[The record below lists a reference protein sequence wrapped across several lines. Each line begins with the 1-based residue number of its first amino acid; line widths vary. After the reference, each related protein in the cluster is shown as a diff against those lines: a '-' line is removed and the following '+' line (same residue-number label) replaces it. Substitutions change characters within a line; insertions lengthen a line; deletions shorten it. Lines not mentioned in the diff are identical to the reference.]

1 MKDETAIP
9 EAMRARDQWLC
20 WRSEKRNGKS
30 TKIPIDPQTGA
41 FGSSTDDSTW
51 RDFESALEYFHAGG
65 CDGIGFV
72 FTEDDPYV
80 GIDLDDCRDPE
91 TRRPDPEMKSIVQQL
106 DSYTEVSP
114 SGTGYHVIVDG
125 ELPPGRNRRGKI
137 ELYDRARYF
146 TVTGEHVSGLPT
158 EIESRQPELE
168 MVHREHVDQNS
179 RGRETS
185 RGDVSGSS
193 KLSNQEVLEKARAAS
208 NGEKFDRLWSGSTVG
223 YDSHSEADM
232 ALCCLLAFWTGGDH
246 HQMDRLFRHS
256 GLVRAKWDEIH
267 YSDGSTYGERTLERA
282 IEHTSEFYEPQIRDE
297 KTESLKADQRAG
309 GGSSTTRHQQ
319 YLEKKN
325 DILEKRVEALEATLE
340 EKNQLIG
347 ELERDVERNDRM
359 QVANSNSDER
369 RGRQSDAG
377 RSLSLWQKLCRRV
390 RSQTE

>member
-1 MKDETAIP
+1 MIDETAIP
-9 EAMRARDQWLC
+9 DAMRARDQWLC
-20 WRSEKRNGKS
+20 WRSEKRNGKQ
-30 TKIPIDPQTGA
+30 TKIPIDPQTGS

-51 RDFESALEYFHAGG
+51 SDFESTLEYFHTGG

-72 FTEDDPYV
+72 FTEEDPFV

-91 TRRPDPEMKSIVQQL
+91 TGRPDPEMKSIVKQL

-125 ELPPGRNRRGKI
+125 EVPPGRNRRGKI

-158 EIESRQPELE
+158 AIEPRQPELE
-168 MVHREHVDQNS
+168 MIHREYVDQDSS
-179 RGRETS
+179 RGRPS
-185 RGDVSGSS
+185 RSDEGVSS
-193 KLSNQEVLEKARAAS
+193 KLSNEEVLEKARTAS
-208 NGEKFDRLWSGSTVG
+208 NGEKFGRLWSGSTVG

-232 ALCCLLAFWTGGDH
+232 ALCCLLAFWTGGNH
-246 HQMDRLFRHS
+246 NQMDQLFRQS
-256 GLVRAKWDEIH
+256 GLIRAKWDDVH
-267 YSDGSTYGERTLERA
+267 YGDGSTYGERTLERA
-282 IEHTSEFYEPQIRDE
+282 IEHTSEFYEPRVRDG
-297 KTESLKADQRAG
+297 KTDQRAG
-309 GGSSTTRHQQ
+309 SEPSTTRHQQ

-325 DILEKRVEALEATLE
+325 EILEKRVEELEATLK

-347 ELERDVERNDRM
+347 ELERCVKRNDEG
-359 QVANSNSDER
+359 QVANSNSGER

-390 RSQTE
+390 RSQTD

>member
-1 MKDETAIP
+1 MIDETAIP

-20 WRSEKRNGKS
+20 WRSENRNGKS
-30 TKIPIDPQTGA
+30 TKIPIDPQTGS

-51 RDFESALEYFHAGG
+51 SDFESALEYFHVGD

-91 TRRPDPEMKSIVQQL
+91 TGRPDPEMKSIVQQL

-114 SGTGYHVIVDG
+114 SGTGYHVIVEG

-158 EIESRQPELE
+158 EIESRQSELE

-179 RGRETS
+179 SGGETS
-185 RGDVSGSS
+185 RGDERVSS
-193 KLSNQEVLEKARAAS
+193 KLSNQEVLEKARTAS

-246 HQMDRLFRHS
+246 HQIDRLFRQS
-256 GLVRAKWDEIH
+256 GLVRAKWDDVH
-267 YSDGSTYGERTLERA
+267 YGDGSTYGERTLERA
-282 IEHTSEFYEPQIRDE
+282 IEHTSEFYEPRDRDG
-297 KTESLKADQRAG
+297 KADQRAG
-309 GGSSTTRHQQ
+309 SEPSTTRHQQ

-325 DILEKRVEALEATLE
+325 EILEKRVEELEATLE
-340 EKNQLIG
+340 EKNQLIVK
-347 ELERDVERNDRM
+347 LERCVKRKDEV
-359 QVANSNSDER
+359 QVANSNSGER

-390 RSQTE
+390 RSQTD